1 MCLSHPKFVL
11 NGHAQNLG
19 SRHGLQ
25 CVSVEGVRTQKVPQK
40 REFFIFA
47 GVLPRQHLRNTEETL
62 EVLSGSLSCSH
73 KSREVIVLVER
84 TVSKKRGKKVESKIT
99 RIQHPFP
106 SPTSNIMLFDAKS
119 LDNMNTLSACVK
131 FWREFFT

>member
-11 NGHAQNLG
+11 NGHAQILG

-62 EVLSGSLSCSH
+62 EVLSGSLSCSQV
-73 KSREVIVLVER
+73 KGGKFAGRKDGLKE
-84 TVSKKRGKKVESKIT
+84 KRKEG
-99 RIQHPFP
+99 
-106 SPTSNIMLFDAKS
+106 
-119 LDNMNTLSACVK
+119 
-131 FWREFFT
+131 

>member
-11 NGHAQNLG
+11 NGHAQILG

-25 CVSVEGVRTQKVPQK
+25 CVSVEGVRTL
-40 REFFIFA
+40 FA

-73 KSREVIVLVER
+73 KSREVSLLVER

-106 SPTSNIMLFDAKS
+106 SPTSNIVLFDAKS

-131 FWREFFT
+131 FRREFFTEQFGKR